1 MKRFWENRYKRHIA
15 VMVMFINSAVF
26 LIAGIVTHGAESAK
40 AEQTVELSEPEKE
53 EQNVLAGL
61 HAGYAVL
68 LDGDSGR
75 VLLEKDGDVK
85 RPMAS
90 TTKIMTCILA
100 LEHMKSEQEI
110 VTASA
115 EAASQPKVRLGVR
128 EGQQFYLRDLL
139 YSLMLESH
147 NDSAVMIAEHIG
159 GSVRGFASLMNK
171 KAAEIGCEDTY
182 YITPNGLDASDEQ
195 GTHSTTARELALVMR
210 YCLMESPKSREFR
223 EITGATT
230 QHFRDVEDRQ
240 SFSCTNHNAFLTMMN
255 GAVSGKTG
263 FTADAGYCYVGAL
276 QRDNRTFIVA
286 LLACGWPNHK
296 TYKWQDTRALMEYGL
311 KYYKKQ
317 RFDGNVGLPQLSV
330 ADGIPENGALSGV
343 STVKLQIRDREEA
356 DILLRED
363 EEPAYRTL
371 LADTLKAA
379 VKAGTDAGTVQLVL
393 DNQVL
398 AEWKVETAESIAK
411 RDYIWCLYQLMMQFV
426 HMDKINQLK

>member
-426 HMDKINQLK
+426 HMDKMNQLK

>member
-1 MKRFWENRYKRHIA
+1 MKRFRKNRYKRHIA
-15 VMVMFINSAVF
+15 VMVMFINSVVF
-26 LIAGIVTHGAESAK
+26 FIAGTVTHGAEAAK
-40 AEQTVELSEPEKE
+40 AEQTAELSEPEEE

-223 EITGATT
+223 EITGAAT
-230 QHFRDVEDRQ
+230 QQFRDVEGRQ

-276 QRDNRTFIVA
+276 RRDDRTFIVA

-330 ADGIPENGALSGV
+330 ADGLPENGALSGV

-363 EEPAYRTL
+363 EEPEYRTL

-393 DNQVL
+393 DNRVL

-411 RDYIWCLYQLMMQFV
+411 RDYIWCLCQLMMQFT
-426 HMDKINQLK
+426 HMNKINQ

>member
-1 MKRFWENRYKRHIA
+1 MKRFRKNRYKRHIA
-15 VMVMFINSAVF
+15 VMVMFINSVVF
-26 LIAGIVTHGAESAK
+26 FIAGTVTHGAESAK
-40 AEQTVELSEPEKE
+40 AEQTAELSEPEEE

-115 EAASQPKVRLGVR
+115 EAASQPKVRLGVQ

-223 EITGATT
+223 EITGAAT
-230 QHFRDVEDRQ
+230 QQFRDVEGRQ

-393 DNQVL
+393 DNRVL

-411 RDYIWCLYQLMMQFV
+411 RDYIWCLCQLMMQFT
-426 HMDKINQLK
+426 HMNKINQ

>member
-1 MKRFWENRYKRHIA
+1 MKRFRKNRYKRHIA
-15 VMVMFINSAVF
+15 VMVMFINSVVF
-26 LIAGIVTHGAESAK
+26 FIAGTVTHGAESVK
-40 AEQTVELSEPEKE
+40 AEQTAELSEPEEE

-61 HAGYAVL
+61 HARYAVL

-210 YCLMESPKSREFR
+210 YCLMESPKSQEFR
-223 EITGATT
+223 EITGAAT
-230 QHFRDVEDRQ
+230 QQFRDVEGRQ

-276 QRDNRTFIVA
+276 QRDSRTFIVA

-317 RFDGNVGLPQLSV
+317 RYDGNVGLPQLSV
-330 ADGIPENGALSGV
+330 ADGIPENGALNGV
-343 STVKLQIRDREEA
+343 STVKLQIRDREKT

-371 LADTLKAA
+371 LVDTLKAA

-411 RDYIWCLYQLMMQFV
+411 RDYIWCLCQLMMQFT
-426 HMDKINQLK
+426 HMNKINQ

>member
-1 MKRFWENRYKRHIA
+1 MKRFRKNRYKRHIA
-15 VMVMFINSAVF
+15 VMVMFINSVVF
-26 LIAGIVTHGAESAK
+26 FIAGTVTHGAESVK
-40 AEQTVELSEPEKE
+40 AEQTAELSEPEEE

-61 HAGYAVL
+61 HARYAVL

-182 YITPNGLDASDEQ
+182 YITPNGRDASDEQ

-210 YCLMESPKSREFR
+210 YCLMESPKSQEFR
-223 EITGATT
+223 EITGAAT
-230 QHFRDVEDRQ
+230 QQFRDVEGRQ

-276 QRDNRTFIVA
+276 QRDSRIFIVA

-317 RFDGNVGLPQLSV
+317 RYDGNVGLPQLSV

-343 STVKLQIRDREEA
+343 STVKLQIRDREKT

-371 LADTLKAA
+371 LVDTLKAA

-411 RDYIWCLYQLMMQFV
+411 RDYIWCLCQLMMQFT
-426 HMDKINQLK
+426 HMNKINQ

>member
-1 MKRFWENRYKRHIA
+1 MKRFRKNRYKRHIA
-15 VMVMFINSAVF
+15 VMVMFINSVVF
-26 LIAGIVTHGAESAK
+26 FIAGTVTHGAEAAK
-40 AEQTVELSEPEKE
+40 AEQTAELSEPEEE

-223 EITGATT
+223 EITGAAT
-230 QHFRDVEDRQ
+230 QQFRDVEGRQ

-363 EEPAYRTL
+363 EEPEYRTL

-393 DNQVL
+393 DNRVL

-411 RDYIWCLYQLMMQFV
+411 RDYIWCLCQLMMQFT
-426 HMDKINQLK
+426 HMNKINQ

>member
-1 MKRFWENRYKRHIA
+1 MKRFRKNRYKRHIA
-15 VMVMFINSAVF
+15 VMVMFINSVVF
-26 LIAGIVTHGAESAK
+26 FIAGTVTHGAESAK
-40 AEQTVELSEPEKE
+40 AEQTAELSEPEEE

-210 YCLMESPKSREFR
+210 YCLMESPKSREIR
-223 EITGATT
+223 EITGAAT
-230 QHFRDVEDRQ
+230 QQFRDVEGRQ

-276 QRDNRTFIVA
+276 QRDSRIFIVA

-317 RFDGNVGLPQLSV
+317 RYDGNVGLPQLSV

-343 STVKLQIRDREEA
+343 STVKLQIRDREKT

-411 RDYIWCLYQLMMQFV
+411 RDYIWCLCQLMMQFTHV
-426 HMDKINQLK
+426 NKINQ

>member
-147 NDSAVMIAEHIG
+147 NDSAVMIAEHIR

>member
-343 STVKLQIRDREEA
+343 STVKLQIRDREKT

>member
-1 MKRFWENRYKRHIA
+1 MKRFRKNRYKRHIA
-15 VMVMFINSAVF
+15 VMVMFINSVVF
-26 LIAGIVTHGAESAK
+26 FIAGTVTHGAEAAK
-40 AEQTVELSEPEKE
+40 AEQTAELSEPEEE

-223 EITGATT
+223 EITGAAT
-230 QHFRDVEDRQ
+230 QQFRDVEGRQ

-276 QRDNRTFIVA
+276 RRDDRTFIVA

-379 VKAGTDAGTVQLVL
+379 VKAGTDVGTVQLVL
-393 DNQVL
+393 DNRVL
-398 AEWKVETAESIAK
+398 AEWKVETAENIAK
-411 RDYIWCLYQLMMQFV
+411 RDYIWCLCQLMMQFT
-426 HMDKINQLK
+426 HMNKINQ

>member
-1 MKRFWENRYKRHIA
+1 MKRIWKNRYKRYIA
-15 VMVMFINSAVF
+15 VMVMFINSVVF
-26 LIAGIVTHGAESAK
+26 FIAGTVTHGAESVK
-40 AEQTVELSEPEKE
+40 AEQTAELSEPEEE

-61 HAGYAVL
+61 HARYAVL

-210 YCLMESPKSREFR
+210 YCLMESPKSQEFR
-223 EITGATT
+223 EITGAAT
-230 QHFRDVEDRQ
+230 QQFRDVEGRQ

-276 QRDNRTFIVA
+276 QRDSRTFIVA

-317 RFDGNVGLPQLSV
+317 RYDGNVGLPQLSV
-330 ADGIPENGALSGV
+330 ADGIPENGALNGV
-343 STVKLQIRDREEA
+343 STVKLQIRDREKT

-371 LADTLKAA
+371 LVDTLKAA

-411 RDYIWCLYQLMMQFV
+411 RDYIWCLCQLMMQFT
-426 HMDKINQLK
+426 HMNKINQ

>member
-1 MKRFWENRYKRHIA
+1 MKRFWMNRYKRHVA
-15 VMVMFINSAVF
+15 VMVMFINSVVF
-26 LIAGIVTHGAESAK
+26 FITGTVTYGAESAK
-40 AEQTVELSEPEKE
+40 AEQTAGLSEPEE
-53 EQNVLAGL
+53 AEQNVLAGL
-61 HAGYAVL
+61 HARYAVL

-223 EITGATT
+223 EITGAAT
-230 QHFRDVEDRQ
+230 QQFRDVEGRQ

-276 QRDNRTFIVA
+276 RRDDRTFIVA
-286 LLACGWPNHK
+286 LLACGWPDHK

-330 ADGIPENGALSGV
+330 ADGVPENGALSGV

-363 EEPAYRTL
+363 EEPAYRIL
-371 LADTLKAA
+371 LADALKAA

-398 AEWKVETAESIAK
+398 AEWKVETAEGTAK
-411 RDYIWCLYQLMMQFV
+411 RDYIWCLCQLMMQFI
-426 HMDKINQLK
+426 HMNKINQ

>member
-1 MKRFWENRYKRHIA
+1 MKRFRKNRYKRHIA
-15 VMVMFINSAVF
+15 VMVMFINSVVF
-26 LIAGIVTHGAESAK
+26 FIAGTVTHGAESVK
-40 AEQTVELSEPEKE
+40 AEQTAELSEPEEE

-61 HAGYAVL
+61 HARYVVL

-210 YCLMESPKSREFR
+210 YCLMESPKSQEFR
-223 EITGATT
+223 EITGAAT
-230 QHFRDVEDRQ
+230 QQFRDVEGRQ

-276 QRDNRTFIVA
+276 QRDSRTFIVA

-317 RFDGNVGLPQLSV
+317 RYDGNVGLPQLSV

-343 STVKLQIRDREEA
+343 STVKLQIRDREKT

-371 LADTLKAA
+371 LVDTLKAA

-398 AEWKVETAESIAK
+398 TEWKVETAESIAK
-411 RDYIWCLYQLMMQFV
+411 RDYIWCLCQLMMQFT
-426 HMDKINQLK
+426 HMNKINQ

>member
-1 MKRFWENRYKRHIA
+1 MKRIWKNRYKRYIA
-15 VMVMFINSAVF
+15 VMVMFINSVVF
-26 LIAGIVTHGAESAK
+26 FIAGTVTHGAESVK
-40 AEQTVELSEPEKE
+40 AEQTAELSEPEE
-53 EQNVLAGL
+53 AEQNVLAGL
-61 HAGYAVL
+61 HARYAVL

-210 YCLMESPKSREFR
+210 YCLMESPKSQEFR
-223 EITGATT
+223 EITGAAT
-230 QHFRDVEDRQ
+230 QQFRDVEGRQ

-276 QRDNRTFIVA
+276 QRDSRTFIVA

-317 RFDGNVGLPQLSV
+317 RYDGNVGLPQLSV

-343 STVKLQIRDREEA
+343 STVKLQIRDREKT

-411 RDYIWCLYQLMMQFV
+411 RDYIWCLCQLMMQFT
-426 HMDKINQLK
+426 HMNKINQ

>member
-1 MKRFWENRYKRHIA
+1 MKRFRKNRYKRHIA
-15 VMVMFINSAVF
+15 VMVMFINSVVF
-26 LIAGIVTHGAESAK
+26 FIAGTVTHGAESAK
-40 AEQTVELSEPEKE
+40 AEQTAELSEPEEE

-223 EITGATT
+223 EITGAAT
-230 QHFRDVEDRQ
+230 QQFRDVEGRQ

-363 EEPAYRTL
+363 EEPEYRTL

-393 DNQVL
+393 DNRVL

-411 RDYIWCLYQLMMQFV
+411 RDYIWCLCQLMMQFT
-426 HMDKINQLK
+426 HMNKINQ

>member
-1 MKRFWENRYKRHIA
+1 MKRFRKNRYKRHIA
-15 VMVMFINSAVF
+15 VMVMFINSVVF
-26 LIAGIVTHGAESAK
+26 FIAGTVTHGAESVK
-40 AEQTVELSEPEKE
+40 AEQTAELSEPEEE

-61 HAGYAVL
+61 HARYAVL

-210 YCLMESPKSREFR
+210 YCLMESPKSQEFR
-223 EITGATT
+223 EITGAAT
-230 QHFRDVEDRQ
+230 QQFRDVEGRQ

-276 QRDNRTFIVA
+276 QRDSRTFIVA

-317 RFDGNVGLPQLSV
+317 RYDGNVGLPQLSV

-343 STVKLQIRDREEA
+343 STVKLQIRDREKT

-371 LADTLKAA
+371 LVDTLKAA

-411 RDYIWCLYQLMMQFV
+411 RDYIWCLRQLMMQFT
-426 HMDKINQLK
+426 HMNKINQ

>member
-1 MKRFWENRYKRHIA
+1 MKRFWQNRWKCCIA
-15 VMVMFINSAVF
+15 VMLMTTNCVVLSITG
-26 LIAGIVTHGAESAK
+26 IAAPETEPVK
-40 AEQTVELSEPEKE
+40 AEQMAEMSEPEKA
-53 EQNVLAGL
+53 EQEVLAGL

-68 LDGDSGR
+68 MDGDSGR
-75 VLLEKDGDVK
+75 VLAEKDGDVK

-100 LEHMKSEQEI
+100 LEYMKSEREI

-128 EGQQFYLRDLL
+128 EGQQFYLKDLL

-210 YCLMESPKSREFR
+210 YCLMESPKSQEFL
-223 EITGATT
+223 EITGAAAYRF
-230 QHFRDVEDRQ
+230 QDVEGKQ
-240 SFSCTNHNAFLTMMN
+240 SFSCTNHNAFLTMMD
-255 GAVSGKTG
+255 GALSGKTG

-276 QRDNRTFIVA
+276 RRDDRTFIVA

-311 KYYKKQ
+311 QYYAK
-317 RFDGNVGLPQLSV
+317 RTFDGNVGLPEFYV
-330 ADGIPENGALSGV
+330 AEGIPENGALSGA
-343 STVKLQIRDREEA
+343 SITKLQIRDRKEVR
-356 DILLRED
+356 ILLRED

-371 LADTLKAA
+371 LTDTLTAP
-379 VKAGTDAGTVQLVL
+379 VEEGTDAGKVQLVL
-393 DNQVL
+393 DDQVL
-398 AEWKVETAESIAK
+398 AEWNVETAESIGK
-411 RDYIWCLYQLMMQFV
+411 RDYIWCLYQLMAQFT
-426 HMDKINQLK
+426 HMNKIDQEK

>member
-1 MKRFWENRYKRHIA
+1 MKRFRKNRYKRHIA
-15 VMVMFINSAVF
+15 VMVMFINSVVF
-26 LIAGIVTHGAESAK
+26 FIAGTVTHGAESAK
-40 AEQTVELSEPEKE
+40 AEQTAELSEPEEE

-223 EITGATT
+223 EITGAAT
-230 QHFRDVEDRQ
+230 QQFRDVEGRQ

-276 QRDNRTFIVA
+276 RRDDRTFIVA
-286 LLACGWPNHK
+286 LLACGWPDHK

-393 DNQVL
+393 DNRVL

-411 RDYIWCLYQLMMQFV
+411 RDYIWCLCQLMMQFT
-426 HMDKINQLK
+426 HMNKINQ

>member
-1 MKRFWENRYKRHIA
+1 MKRFRKNRYKRHIA
-15 VMVMFINSAVF
+15 VMVMFINSVVF
-26 LIAGIVTHGAESAK
+26 FIAGTVTHGAESVK
-40 AEQTVELSEPEKE
+40 AEQTAESSEPEEE

-61 HAGYAVL
+61 HARYAVL

-223 EITGATT
+223 EITGAAT
-230 QHFRDVEDRQ
+230 QQFRDVEGRQ

-276 QRDNRTFIVA
+276 QRDSRIFIVA
-286 LLACGWPNHK
+286 LLACGWPNH
-296 TYKWQDTRALMEYGL
+296 
-311 KYYKKQ
+311 
-317 RFDGNVGLPQLSV
+317 
-330 ADGIPENGALSGV
+330 
-343 STVKLQIRDREEA
+343 
-356 DILLRED
+356 
-363 EEPAYRTL
+363 
-371 LADTLKAA
+371 
-379 VKAGTDAGTVQLVL
+379 
-393 DNQVL
+393 
-398 AEWKVETAESIAK
+398 
-411 RDYIWCLYQLMMQFV
+411 
-426 HMDKINQLK
+426 

>member
-1 MKRFWENRYKRHIA
+1 MKRFRKNRYKRHIA
-15 VMVMFINSAVF
+15 VMVMFINSVVF
-26 LIAGIVTHGAESAK
+26 FIAGTVTHGAESVK
-40 AEQTVELSEPEKE
+40 AEQTAELSEPEEE

-61 HAGYAVL
+61 HARYAVL

-210 YCLMESPKSREFR
+210 YCLMESPKSQEFR
-223 EITGATT
+223 EITGAAT
-230 QHFRDVEDRQ
+230 QQFRDVEGRQ

-276 QRDNRTFIVA
+276 QRDSRIFIVA

-296 TYKWQDTRALMEYGL
+296 TYKWQDTRALMGYGL

-317 RFDGNVGLPQLSV
+317 RYDGNVGLPQLSV

-343 STVKLQIRDREEA
+343 STVKLQIRDREKT

-371 LADTLKAA
+371 LVDTLKAA

-411 RDYIWCLYQLMMQFV
+411 RDYIWCLCQLMMQFT
-426 HMDKINQLK
+426 HMNKINQ

>member
-210 YCLMESPKSREFR
+210 YCLLESPKSREFR
-223 EITGATT
+223 EITGAAT
-230 QHFRDVEDRQ
+230 QQFRDVEGRQ

-276 QRDNRTFIVA
+276 QRDSRTFIVA

-343 STVKLQIRDREEA
+343 STVKLQIRDREKT

>member
-276 QRDNRTFIVA
+276 QRDSRIFIVA

-343 STVKLQIRDREEA
+343 STVKLQIRDREKT

-411 RDYIWCLYQLMMQFV
+411 RDYIWCLCQLMMQFTHV
-426 HMDKINQLK
+426 NKINQ

>member
-1 MKRFWENRYKRHIA
+1 MKRFRKNRYKRHIA
-15 VMVMFINSAVF
+15 VMVMFINSVVF
-26 LIAGIVTHGAESAK
+26 FIAGTVTHGAESAK
-40 AEQTVELSEPEKE
+40 AEQTAELSEPEEE

-223 EITGATT
+223 EITGAAT
-230 QHFRDVEDRQ
+230 QQFWDVEGRQ

-363 EEPAYRTL
+363 EEPAYRIL
-371 LADTLKAA
+371 LADALKAA

-398 AEWKVETAESIAK
+398 AEWKVETAEGTAK
-411 RDYIWCLYQLMMQFV
+411 RDYIWCLCQLMMQFI
-426 HMDKINQLK
+426 HMNKINQ

>member
-1 MKRFWENRYKRHIA
+1 MKRFRKNRYKRHIV
-15 VMVMFINSAVF
+15 VMVMFINSVVF
-26 LIAGIVTHGAESAK
+26 FIAGTVTHGVESAK
-40 AEQTVELSEPEKE
+40 AEQTAELSEPEEE

-210 YCLMESPKSREFR
+210 YCLMESPKSQEFR
-223 EITGATT
+223 EITGAAT
-230 QHFRDVEDRQ
+230 QRFRDVEGSQ
-240 SFSCTNHNAFLTMMN
+240 SYSCTNHNAFLTMMN

-393 DNQVL
+393 DNRVL
-398 AEWKVETAESIAK
+398 AEWRVETAESIAK
-411 RDYIWCLYQLMMQFV
+411 RDYIWCLCQLMMQFT
-426 HMDKINQLK
+426 HMNKINQ

>member
-1 MKRFWENRYKRHIA
+1 MKRFRKNRYKRHIA
-15 VMVMFINSAVF
+15 VMVMFINSVVF
-26 LIAGIVTHGAESAK
+26 FIAGTVTHGAESAK
-40 AEQTVELSEPEKE
+40 AEQTAELSEPEEE

-195 GTHSTTARELALVMR
+195 GTHSTTARELALVMG

-223 EITGATT
+223 EITGAAT
-230 QHFRDVEDRQ
+230 QQFRDVEGRQ

-276 QRDNRTFIVA
+276 QRDSRIFIVA

-317 RFDGNVGLPQLSV
+317 RYDGNVGLPQLSV

-343 STVKLQIRDREEA
+343 STVKLQIRDREKT

-411 RDYIWCLYQLMMQFV
+411 RDYIWCLCQLMMQFTHV
-426 HMDKINQLK
+426 NKINQ

>member
-115 EAASQPKVRLGVR
+115 EAASQPKARLGVR

-276 QRDNRTFIVA
+276 QRDSRIFIVA

-343 STVKLQIRDREEA
+343 STVKLQIRDREKT

-411 RDYIWCLYQLMMQFV
+411 RDYIWCLCQLMMQFTHV
-426 HMDKINQLK
+426 NKINQ

>member
-1 MKRFWENRYKRHIA
+1 MKRFRKNRYKRHIA
-15 VMVMFINSAVF
+15 VMVMFINSVVF
-26 LIAGIVTHGAESAK
+26 FIAGTVTHGAESVK
-40 AEQTVELSEPEKE
+40 AEQTAELSEPEEE

-61 HAGYAVL
+61 HARYAVL

-85 RPMAS
+85 CPMAS

-210 YCLMESPKSREFR
+210 YCLMESSKSQEFR
-223 EITGATT
+223 EITGAAT
-230 QHFRDVEDRQ
+230 QQFRDVEGRQ

-276 QRDNRTFIVA
+276 QRDSRTFIVA

-317 RFDGNVGLPQLSV
+317 RYDGNVGLPQLSV

-343 STVKLQIRDREEA
+343 STVKLQIRDREKT

-411 RDYIWCLYQLMMQFV
+411 RDYIWCLCQLMMQFT
-426 HMDKINQLK
+426 HMNKINQ

>member
-1 MKRFWENRYKRHIA
+1 MKRFRKNRYKRHIA
-15 VMVMFINSAVF
+15 VMVMFINSVVF
-26 LIAGIVTHGAESAK
+26 FIAGTVTHGAESVK
-40 AEQTVELSEPEKE
+40 AEQTAELSEPEEE

-61 HAGYAVL
+61 HARYAVL

-210 YCLMESPKSREFR
+210 YCLMESPKSQEFR
-223 EITGATT
+223 EITGAAT
-230 QHFRDVEDRQ
+230 QQFRDVEGRQ

-276 QRDNRTFIVA
+276 QRDSRIFIVA

-317 RFDGNVGLPQLSV
+317 RYDGNVGLPQLSV

-343 STVKLQIRDREEA
+343 STVKLQIRDREKT

-371 LADTLKAA
+371 LVDTLKAA

-411 RDYIWCLYQLMMQFV
+411 RDYIWCLCQLMMQFT
-426 HMDKINQLK
+426 HMNKINQ

>member
-1 MKRFWENRYKRHIA
+1 MKHFRKNRYKRHIA
-15 VMVMFINSAVF
+15 VMVMFINSVVF
-26 LIAGIVTHGAESAK
+26 FIAGTVTHGAESVK
-40 AEQTVELSEPEKE
+40 AEQTAELSEPEKA

-210 YCLMESPKSREFR
+210 YCLMESPKSRE
-223 EITGATT
+223 ITGAAT
-230 QHFRDVEDRQ
+230 QQFRDVEGRQ

-276 QRDNRTFIVA
+276 QRDSRTFIVA

-317 RFDGNVGLPQLSV
+317 RYNGNVGLPQLSV

-343 STVKLQIRDREEA
+343 STVKLQIRDREKT

-363 EEPAYRTL
+363 EEPVYRTL
-371 LADTLKAA
+371 LTDTLKAA

-398 AEWKVETAESIAK
+398 AEWKVEAAESIAK
-411 RDYIWCLYQLMMQFV
+411 RDYIWCLRQLMMQFT
-426 HMDKINQLK
+426 HMNKINQ

>member
-1 MKRFWENRYKRHIA
+1 MKLFWQKRYMKCVA
-15 VMVMFINSAVF
+15 VMLMTVNSVV
-26 LIAGIVTHGAESAK
+26 LSITGIAAPETELAK
-40 AEQTVELSEPEKE
+40 AEQMAEMSEPEKA
-53 EQNVLAGL
+53 EQEVLAGL
-61 HAGYAVL
+61 HARYAVL

-223 EITGATT
+223 EITSAAT
-230 QHFRDVEDRQ
+230 QQFWDVEGRQ

-276 QRDNRTFIVA
+276 QRDDRTFIVA
-286 LLACGWPNHK
+286 LLACGWPDHK

-317 RFDGNVGLPQLSV
+317 RFDGTVGLPQLSV

-393 DNQVL
+393 DNRVL

-411 RDYIWCLYQLMMQFV
+411 RDYIWCLCQLMMQFT
-426 HMDKINQLK
+426 HMNKINQ

>member
-1 MKRFWENRYKRHIA
+1 MKRFRKNRYKRHIA
-15 VMVMFINSAVF
+15 VMVMFINSVVF
-26 LIAGIVTHGAESAK
+26 FIAGTVTHGAESVK
-40 AEQTVELSEPEKE
+40 AEQTAELSEPEEE

-61 HAGYAVL
+61 HARYAVL

-210 YCLMESPKSREFR
+210 YCLMESPKSQEFR
-223 EITGATT
+223 EITGAAT
-230 QHFRDVEDRQ
+230 QQFRDVEGRQ

-276 QRDNRTFIVA
+276 QRDSRTFIVA

-296 TYKWQDTRALMEYGL
+296 TYKWQDTRALMGYGL

-317 RFDGNVGLPQLSV
+317 RYDGNVGLPQLSV

-343 STVKLQIRDREEA
+343 STVKLQIRDREKT

-411 RDYIWCLYQLMMQFV
+411 RDYMWCLCQLMMQFT
-426 HMDKINQLK
+426 HMNKINQ

>member
-1 MKRFWENRYKRHIA
+1 MKHFRKNRYKRHIA
-15 VMVMFINSAVF
+15 VMVMFINSVVF
-26 LIAGIVTHGAESAK
+26 FIAGTVTHGAESVK
-40 AEQTVELSEPEKE
+40 AEQTAELSEPEEE

-61 HAGYAVL
+61 HARYAVL
-68 LDGDSGR
+68 LDGDNGR

-223 EITGATT
+223 EITGAAT
-230 QHFRDVEDRQ
+230 QQFRDVEGRQ

-276 QRDNRTFIVA
+276 QRDSRTFIVA

-317 RFDGNVGLPQLSV
+317 RYDGNVGLPQLSV

-343 STVKLQIRDREEA
+343 STVKLQIRDREKT

-411 RDYIWCLYQLMMQFV
+411 RDYIWCLCQLMMQFT
-426 HMDKINQLK
+426 HMNKINQ

>member
-343 STVKLQIRDREEA
+343 STVKLQIRDREKT

-398 AEWKVETAESIAK
+398 AEWKVETAESTAK
-411 RDYIWCLYQLMMQFV
+411 RDYIWCLCQLMMKFT
-426 HMDKINQLK
+426 HMNKINQ

>member
-1 MKRFWENRYKRHIA
+1 MKRFRKNRYKRHIA
-15 VMVMFINSAVF
+15 VMVMFINSVVF
-26 LIAGIVTHGAESAK
+26 FITGTVTHGAESAK
-40 AEQTVELSEPEKE
+40 AEQTAELSEPEEE

-223 EITGATT
+223 EITGAAT
-230 QHFRDVEDRQ
+230 QQFRDVEGSQ
-240 SFSCTNHNAFLTMMN
+240 SYSCTNHNAFLTMMN

-393 DNQVL
+393 DNRVL
-398 AEWKVETAESIAK
+398 AEWRVETAESIAK
-411 RDYIWCLYQLMMQFV
+411 RDYIWCLCQLMMQFT
-426 HMDKINQLK
+426 HMNKINQ

>member
-1 MKRFWENRYKRHIA
+1 MKRFRKNRYKRHIT
-15 VMVMFINSAVF
+15 VMVMFINSVVF
-26 LIAGIVTHGAESAK
+26 FIAGTVTHGAESVK
-40 AEQTVELSEPEKE
+40 AEQTAELSEPEEE

-61 HAGYAVL
+61 HARYVVL

-210 YCLMESPKSREFR
+210 YCLMESPKSQEFR
-223 EITGATT
+223 EITGAAT
-230 QHFRDVEDRQ
+230 QQFRDVEGRQ

-276 QRDNRTFIVA
+276 QRDSRTFIVA

-317 RFDGNVGLPQLSV
+317 RYDGNVGLPQLSV

-343 STVKLQIRDREEA
+343 STVKLQIRDREKT

-371 LADTLKAA
+371 LVDTLKAA

-411 RDYIWCLYQLMMQFV
+411 RDYIWCLCQLMMQFT
-426 HMDKINQLK
+426 HMNKINQ

>member
-1 MKRFWENRYKRHIA
+1 MKRFRKNRYKRHIA
-15 VMVMFINSAVF
+15 VMVMFINSVVF
-26 LIAGIVTHGAESAK
+26 FIAGTVTHGAESAK
-40 AEQTVELSEPEKE
+40 AEQTAELSEPEEE

-223 EITGATT
+223 EITGAAT
-230 QHFRDVEDRQ
+230 QQFRDVEGRQ

-276 QRDNRTFIVA
+276 RRDDRTFIVA

-393 DNQVL
+393 DNRVL

-411 RDYIWCLYQLMMQFV
+411 RDYIWCLCQLMMQFT
-426 HMDKINQLK
+426 HMNKINQ

>member
-1 MKRFWENRYKRHIA
+1 MKRFRKNRYKRHIA
-15 VMVMFINSAVF
+15 VMVMFINSVVF
-26 LIAGIVTHGAESAK
+26 FIAGTVTHGAESAK
-40 AEQTVELSEPEKE
+40 AEQTAELSETEEE

-75 VLLEKDGDVK
+75 VLLEKDGDIK

-223 EITGATT
+223 EITGAAT
-230 QHFRDVEDRQ
+230 QQFRDVEGRQ

-393 DNQVL
+393 DNRVL

-411 RDYIWCLYQLMMQFV
+411 RDYIWCLCQLMMQFT
-426 HMDKINQLK
+426 HMNKINQ

>member
-1 MKRFWENRYKRHIA
+1 MKRFRKNRYKRHIA
-15 VMVMFINSAVF
+15 VMVMFINSVVF
-26 LIAGIVTHGAESAK
+26 FIAGTVTHGAESVK
-40 AEQTVELSEPEKE
+40 AEQTAELSEPEE
-53 EQNVLAGL
+53 EKQNVLAGL
-61 HAGYAVL
+61 HARYAVL

-210 YCLMESPKSREFR
+210 YCLMESPKSQEFR
-223 EITGATT
+223 EITGAAT
-230 QHFRDVEDRQ
+230 QQFRDVEGRQ

-276 QRDNRTFIVA
+276 QRDSRTFIVA

-317 RFDGNVGLPQLSV
+317 RYDGNVGLPQLSV

-343 STVKLQIRDREEA
+343 STVKLQIRDREKT

-371 LADTLKAA
+371 LVDTLKAA

-411 RDYIWCLYQLMMQFV
+411 RDYIWCLCQLMMQFT
-426 HMDKINQLK
+426 HMNKINQ

>member
-1 MKRFWENRYKRHIA
+1 MKRLRKNRYKRHIA
-15 VMVMFINSAVF
+15 VMVMFINSVVF
-26 LIAGIVTHGAESAK
+26 FIAGTVTHGAESAK
-40 AEQTVELSEPEKE
+40 AEQTAELSEPEEE

-61 HAGYAVL
+61 HARYAVL

-223 EITGATT
+223 EITGAAT
-230 QHFRDVEDRQ
+230 QQFRDVEGRQ

-363 EEPAYRTL
+363 EEPAYRIL
-371 LADTLKAA
+371 LADALKAA

-393 DNQVL
+393 DNRVL

-411 RDYIWCLYQLMMQFV
+411 RDYIWCLCQLMMQFT
-426 HMDKINQLK
+426 HMNKINQ